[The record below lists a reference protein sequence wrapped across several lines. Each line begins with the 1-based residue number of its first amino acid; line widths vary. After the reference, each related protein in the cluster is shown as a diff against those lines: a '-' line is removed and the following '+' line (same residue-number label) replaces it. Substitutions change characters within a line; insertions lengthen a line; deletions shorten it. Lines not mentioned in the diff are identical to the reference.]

1 MTPEGPIVPG
11 GISCRELVELV
22 TAYLDGA
29 LDRDTS
35 RRMDVHL
42 QHCGFCAEYVEQ
54 ERTTVRLA
62 ALSRPGASPPLRS
75 ATVELELRPDRD
87 ALLTAFREFKQAR

>member
-1 MTPEGPIVPG
+1 VTANGPIIPG

-29 LDRDTS
+29 LSDDVSS
-35 RRMDVHL
+35 RMEAHL
-42 QHCGFCAEYVEQ
+42 RLCAPCAEYVEQ
-54 ERTTVRLA
+54 VRTTARLA
-62 ALSRPGASPPLRS
+62 AF

-87 ALLTAFREFKQAR
+87 ALLTAFREFQQAR

>member
-1 MTPEGPIVPG
+1 VTPEGPIVPG

-29 LDRDTS
+29 LDRETS

-62 ALSRPGASPPLRS
+62 AV